1 LKSCRRKEDSLTL
14 GELPPLHGQTCKV
27 GHYAWESMVELQ
39 KAGTDMLPARGGTQD
54 WQTNVKK
61 KKKQKAG
68 TNMPYLTY
76 SPPGLHRGLFSTPPT
91 TFYCWGLSDPCPPQ
105 LGWSVPSL
113 LLSNCPPPCH
123 VLQACLYLSF
133 LVVWHGVCAIPAQS
147 QWCGFVGGVLV
158 VAVGCFVFKVSPH
171 FLGSSRGSRTVASA
185 HVLRTIFLVCCF
197 CCLSVLCLVM
207 VSLQTTV

>member
-1 LKSCRRKEDSLTL
+1 MPKKGGLAD
-14 GELPPLHGQTCKV
+14 P
-27 GHYAWESMVELQ
+27 
-39 KAGTDMLPARGGTQD
+39 GGTATFTRSNMQSGPLRMGEHGRIAKGWHRHATRKGWNSGLAD
-54 WQTNVKK
+54 EREK